1 MFRTSRAFLLAAP
14 VAFAVTLAVFLILH
28 PKAPESFG
36 AFPFMA
42 DALGPGVV
50 RSPFLRFLLTTIV
63 IFLAPYLVI
72 GVLLLLSE
80 LGLGAAKPL
89 FGPAGRSRR
98 GPVEVPAESRW
109 AFIVVTLASAAWAG
123 ASLHRVAHGGDLP
136 GGANVTP
143 VFVVVASL
151 GAVAGGLLA
160 SLLAALPRA
169 LFGGSPPPRVRRA
182 R

>member
-14 VAFAVTLAVFLILH
+14 VAFGVTLASFLVLH

-36 AFPFMA
+36 VYPFMA
-42 DALGPGVV
+42 DALGPIV
-50 RSPFLRFLLTTIV
+50 RSPFLRFLLTTV
-63 IFLAPYLVI
+63 VFFLAPYLVL
-72 GVLLLLSE
+72 GVLLLLAE
-80 LGLGAAKPL
+80 LGLGAAEPL
-89 FGPAGRSRR
+89 FGAAGRSRR
-98 GPVEVPAESRW
+98 RPADVPAESRW
-109 AFIVVTLASAAWAG
+109 AFLGVTLATAAWAG

-136 GGANVTP
+136 GGVNVTP
-143 VFVVVASL
+143 LFVVAASF
-151 GAVAGGLLA
+151 GAMAAGLLA